1 MSEAIFTRAQTT
13 TVQLGHSTAK
23 ITVKVEYTNPLG
35 AKSFLERVGNFLKY
49 CEEYPNAQ
57 LDLLKNALTSL
68 PGGDSRTNPDAH
80 PGKSSTKNAA
90 APKKATT
97 KKAKSKN
104 ATKPG
109 RQKAEPKKA
118 KIPRGKKTRQP
129 LARAASSGKK

>member
-13 TVQLGHSTAK
+13 TVQLGTSTAK
-23 ITVKVEYTNPLG
+23 ITVKVEYTNPAE
-35 AKSFLERVGNFLKY
+35 AKSFLERVANFVKY

-80 PGKSSTKNAA
+80 SGKSSTKKAEE
-90 APKKATT
+90 PKKPTA
-97 KKAKSKN
+97 KKAKSKK

-109 RQKAEPKKA
+109 RQKAEPGKA
-118 KIPRGKKTRQP
+118 KIPRGKKTRW